1 MSTFIKENVMP
12 EEKLTP
18 SILYTTE
25 AEESKKKSE
34 EELNVPDPDEKTAES
49 AIEANSCGDNTDKDK

>member
-1 MSTFIKENVMP
+1 MP
-12 EEKLTP
+12 DEKLTP

>member
-1 MSTFIKENVMP
+1 MSDK
-12 EEKLTP
+12 KLTP

-34 EELNVPDPDEKTAES
+34 EELNTPDPEKETAES
-49 AIEANSCGDNTDKDK
+49 ILQENTIHENTQRDD